1 MLIGIGTDIFKM
13 SHLHAEYLN
22 PSDPFVQ
29 QTYTK
34 REVEEAGLRDVPLY
48 YFATRFAGKEA
59 VFKALNRDADKV
71 KLKEI
76 EILNRASGQPFV
88 RLHGRLKEDA
98 EKAGI
103 GRVMISLSYDTEY
116 AVAYAAAVSRDEGE
130 ERNEE

>member
-22 PSDPFVQ
+22 PGDPFVR
-29 QTYTK
+29 QTYTE
-34 REVEEAGLRDVPLY
+34 REVEEAGNREVPLY

-59 VFKALNRDADKV
+59 VFKALNRDAEKV

-76 EILNRASGQPFV
+76 EILNQASGQPFV
-88 RLHGRLKEDA
+88 RLHGKLKEDA

-103 GRVMISLSYDTEY
+103 RRVMISLSYDTDY
-116 AVAYAAAVSRDEGE
+116 AVAYAAAVGKDEGE
-130 ERNEE
+130 EWNEE